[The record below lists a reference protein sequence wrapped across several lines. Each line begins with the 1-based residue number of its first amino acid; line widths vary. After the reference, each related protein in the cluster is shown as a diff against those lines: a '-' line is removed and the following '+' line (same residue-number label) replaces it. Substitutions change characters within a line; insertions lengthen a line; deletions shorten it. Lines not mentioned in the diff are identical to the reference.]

1 MTDSCIRMSLD
12 LQKTNMSVTVRAKRG
27 DTGRVLRIALADDG
41 APYTIGED
49 CYAVFTGKK
58 PDNSVL
64 YNRCVI
70 ENNEILY
77 TFTEQTCAAAGRIP
91 AEIRL
96 YGGEG
101 KLLTTAGF
109 LLEVHDT
116 LYHPEDVLSQDEM
129 DALDALVLQLWELKE
144 QLQDQPLSLQ
154 TDETLTWKNGILSVN
169 TTEQMQQDNTLP
181 MSSAGVYATVG
192 NIAQLL
198 KTI

>member
-1 MTDSCIRMSLD
+1 MTDSCIRLSLD
-12 LQKTNMSVTVRAKRG
+12 LQQTNMNITVRAKRG

-41 APYTIGED
+41 MPYTVGQD
-49 CYAVFTGKK
+49 CCAVFTGRK
-58 PDNSVL
+58 PDKTVL
-64 YNRCVI
+64 YNRCEV

-77 TFTEQTCAAAGRIP
+77 TFTEQTCAVPGRIP

-96 YGGEG
+96 YDAQG
-101 KLLTTAGF
+101 KLITTAAF

-116 LYHPEDVLSQDEM
+116 VYHPEDVLSRDEM
-129 DALDALVLQLWELKE
+129 DALDDLVLQLLELKE
-144 QLQDQPLSLQ
+144 QLPNQFQ
-154 TDETLTWKNGILSVN
+154 TDETLTLKDGILSVN
-169 TTEQMQQDNTLP
+169 TTLDMEQDNTLP